1 MQRALNII
9 TRLISLL
16 TNYGVKIPEG
26 LNNDIKELIKEFKN
40 DITTQYNAVV
50 TQNRSLQS
58 ELILYKKIVKLMLLD
73 LKNGK
78 ILIDY
83 HKQAINELER

>member
-1 MQRALNII
+1 MIEQ
-9 TRLISLL
+9 
-16 TNYGVKIPEG
+16 
-26 LNNDIKELIKEFKN
+26 
-40 DITTQYNAVV
+40 QYNAVV
-50 TQNRSLQS
+50 AQNRSLQS

>member
-1 MQRALNII
+1 MIEQ
-9 TRLISLL
+9 
-16 TNYGVKIPEG
+16 
-26 LNNDIKELIKEFKN
+26 
-40 DITTQYNAVV
+40 QYNKVV
-50 TQNRSLQS
+50 EQNRSLQR
-58 ELILYKKIVKLMLLD
+58 ELMLYKKIVKLMLLD